1 MDVPSLTDF
10 VQLPDC
16 EDQSHSGHLGTRL
29 NPRGSQAGPLSHTL
43 SASTLGA
50 RMQWYKAG
58 AQIQQPVVTS
68 RTRSSNSYLS
78 AYLRGL
84 IQPAFGKE
92 WCNFLPPSLSVQGQ
106 PLSYECTP

>member
-43 SASTLGA
+43 RVHTWSQDT
-50 RMQWYKAG
+50 M
-58 AQIQQPVVTS
+58 
-68 RTRSSNSYLS
+68 
-78 AYLRGL
+78 
-84 IQPAFGKE
+84 
-92 WCNFLPPSLSVQGQ
+92 VQGWCSNPTTCSHLQ
-106 PLSYECTP
+106 DTQL